1 MSPHCGALEAYDAR
15 RPNGSLRFRD
25 FTLTAGTLFAS
36 HKLPLKLSL
45 CPSAY
50 DIYCSVP
57 VPSFVSPQQLPL
69 PTIPRIAVRSPLISR
84 PAVRLNIDQDWLA
97 SIVGTCRAGI
107 DEFRIHGFWLRHLHP
122 LNHPPPALHML
133 ITGFHRDHHGGK
145 LVLPCRFFGFTTALT
160 AAAPATGF
168 VKRANGEFSAPV
180 RRYRWWRTAARM
192 TAASLT
198 LPLSLRLCRSE

>member
-1 MSPHCGALEAYDAR
+1 MCLHCGALEAYDAR

-97 SIVGTCRAGI
+97 SIVGTCRSGI
-107 DEFRIHGFWLRHLHP
+107 DEFRIHEFWLRHWHP
-122 LNHPPPALHML
+122 L
-133 ITGFHRDHHGGK
+133 ITELAQGELELASRFVAAGKANQGGGWARR
-145 LVLPCRFFGFTTALT
+145 LVLS
-160 AAAPATGF
+160 
-168 VKRANGEFSAPV
+168 V
-180 RRYRWWRTAARM
+180 
-192 TAASLT
+192 
-198 LPLSLRLCRSE
+198 